1 MFPFSERLLF
11 IIRNWDL
18 VAEDVE
24 RHINIDNGSTN
35 RSSITCDVSNWKDG
49 IYMIVVNRSQSAAV
63 RYGTSMYFY
72 TKRSDYTLPLFTK
85 VFEEENTKITDLS
98 CTNTGLLT
106 LTYSVSAYYTVKAMR
121 V

>member
-1 MFPFSERLLF
+1 MSNKFVPYRP
-11 IIRNWDL
+11 NYDL

-24 RHINIDNGSTN
+24 RHISIDNGAAN
-35 RSSITCDVSNWKDG
+35 ISSITCDVSNWKDG
-49 IYMIVVNRSQSAAV
+49 IYMIVVNRSQNATT

-85 VFEEENTKITDLS
+85 VFEEENTKITNLS

-106 LTYSVSAYYTVKAMR
+106 LTYGAAAYYTVKAMR